1 MSKKKTTQIRLLAP
15 RQVPLRAE
23 QEREAVSL
31 LAELLLDA
39 AARRRGVGS
48 GGVIDG
54 ASGGAIGGV
63 IPFPAK
69 RQKGREAA

>member
-1 MSKKKTTQIRLLAP
+1 MSKKTTEIRLVAP
-15 RQVPLRAE
+15 RQVPLSAE

-39 AARRRGVGS
+39 AAKRRGLLS

-54 ASGGAIGGV
+54 ASDGAIGGV
-63 IPFPAK
+63 IPFPEN
-69 RQKGREAA
+69 RRKGREAA